1 MVMALKLKWS
11 REEEAG
17 SYVLCSMF
25 YMHACYVVSMYE
37 SMIMMRILEDNFS
50 YR

>member
-1 MVMALKLKWS
+1 MGDGDGVETEMV
-11 REEEAG
+11 EGGG
-17 SYVLCSMF
+17 SGVLCSMF